1 MKLITIGNLFEVIK
15 KVSKEKR
22 KNNLLFDGRK
32 FWQPIK
38 KILATT
44 EWKEIKWKKQSIKRY
59 KLIMSLPEFYI
70 DGYGNQNIIEENHF
84 LIQTVRIPQNEKPS
98 LRKICQVALNIG
110 QYQGITKKK
119 IDNNNINYFL
129 YKKDIS
135 ILLQD
140 IIHKNK
146 IKELEKILKK

>member
-1 MKLITIGNLFEVIK
+1 
-15 KVSKEKR
+15 
-22 KNNLLFDGRK
+22 
-32 FWQPIK
+32 
-38 KILATT
+38 
-44 EWKEIKWKKQSIKRY
+44 
-59 KLIMSLPEFYI
+59 MSLPEFYI

-84 LIQTVRIPQNEKPS
+84 LIQTVRIPQNVKPS